1 MQYRKLQTKFG
12 KKLVAGLSLCLSAFF
27 LWGTSANATEK
38 ETPLVNLAEG
48 LTTVK
53 DSNGNALT
61 NVELLTDEDLYY
73 LQHNETD
80 NKVSGS
86 VVQGIDTSNTGWEA
100 YVEQGAQIDSNAKW
114 IQMDLGASYPIEVIN
129 LKRRMYDGVGDITKT
144 NGLGGSALRY
154 TDTVIVI
161 GNKADLSDGYV
172 VYYNDDND
180 SVELPTGVTKPEN
193 VATGGLNEQ
202 MAGTYFYMDNTNEN
216 GTGYTKLGTTK
227 SARYIR
233 VYSDDPDA
241 DEDLMFM
248 ELAVYGY
255 RSEDKI
261 QGARPKRVVNN
272 EHPLMIAAA
281 YSDDQWKLGQ
291 EEGVGLQG
299 YNTIAGRWN
308 TVADDLKDN
317 TVLMMHS
324 NNLRSFSPHYIGQ
337 AYIHGYYK
345 ACLEEAYQAGA
356 STMLMLIN
364 ASSFPGGTH
373 WCITR
378 DTDYH
383 WVDLMFRMYP
393 NFQSVF
399 STENFWSGNIGGVA
413 RSVAQFLE
421 MVNRYGGYLV
431 YSEEGT
437 GVFNTLANQAELRTA
452 IEKYGDSLFYTY
464 KNTAGGNDC
473 LLTQSHIMGSW
484 LAGYTGG
491 WGMLSD
497 SWAWGNNGNGPIY
510 ERGSWNKNWKP
521 LTAEPETIYGMQMLN
536 TYLSGGVVYTFE
548 FPEVVYGAIDEKSPA
563 YTHVVERVFRYI
575 CNNPGPSRADILND
589 TEVILYG
596 AVPQS
601 LYAQTVGA
609 DNVLGLF
616 HTGRYGAIPSIPTW
630 GTQAQATQKLKET
643 AKKEGAS
650 APVVLSNSDGLLG
663 YGGKDYFDSLYPT
676 LEYLGDA
683 FANQYDG
690 RWHIYNSTVNSDV
703 DQYALLPLEAAEGTA
718 RFKTTVEPHTYVI
731 LNENDENSIDI
742 SLNNY
747 RIDAR
752 EIIFNNKYNWAW
764 DGSSATGQGVSNAKR
779 TVYRYMAYYNCVNAK
794 KGVLNLDTPNDLTD
808 TIDQLSPNDNA
819 LRTTTFEL
827 TSLLA
832 APTVTVAAGQ
842 APDTDGLVQYNAPLV
857 TYDADTKTATITI
870 ETNGWV
876 DLKISDLQFE
886 VDEDAVKIEEEVE
899 EEPEEP
905 EEPETP
911 EVEVTNVA
919 QGKTATGSHAVGSDR
934 AYSKIVDGTTS
945 CGDSD
950 YTNFGDVNAPVW
962 AQIDLGSLHE
972 IEEVQMWRYN
982 RDRRLYNDTV
992 ILLSEDSSFNPSKTL
1007 VIWNSNNDDEAKWP
1021 NAQGSAEMHS
1031 LPIGDDPLYEEVP
1044 GANNSTPGP
1053 GKSFKVYGENVKWL
1067 DGTTDGVPTAENN
1080 RFKAQYVRV
1089 YMNGTSSG
1097 GKSNHLIEVKV
1108 MGIPYVEKYGDNCN
1122 LAQQEGV
1129 TITASHEPSS
1139 GGGGNAR
1146 PLTWINDGTK
1156 IQAGY
1161 SDPGANTG
1169 GPIWVQMDL
1178 GEQQKVEKLK
1188 LYRYWDGTRKYHNTV
1203 IMLSPDENFPAD
1215 STLVI
1220 WNANN
1225 TTAGRGGTAVDNW
1238 TGDGNG
1244 STGSHII
1251 PSGNDELYTETD
1263 AGKEFVVYGDN
1274 VQWLDGSTDGVPT
1287 ANNNRFKSRYIRV
1300 YMNGSTAGATNHVI
1314 ELEVY
1319 GEPKLPEVPAEP
1331 VYDTNLATRA
1341 GVSASAAVSSDRPI
1355 NRVIDGNKT
1364 DNNYTDPG
1372 TDAQWIQ
1379 LDLGIKHQVNNVALW
1394 RYTGRPYY
1402 NTVVMLSPD
1411 KNFAPDTTLVLWN
1424 GNGVNGGKNGA
1435 AVTSWPGDGN
1445 GQTGTHSIPEGTDA
1459 SYNETAD
1466 GKVFKVTDS
1475 TVKWLNGSTD
1485 NIPDGLFDA
1494 RYVRIYMNGNSA
1506 NTSNH
1511 VVEIEVYGIEGEFVL
1526 EDTEAPEQVTGI
1538 EAVERYATSAVIGF
1552 LPSMDNMGLKGY
1564 KLSVNKQGEAATVIE
1579 LNQTMYEM
1587 TGLEPNTTYE
1597 VAVIAVD
1604 NFGNESAVSETYTF
1618 TTRNEN
1624 DFVVSASVVS
1634 GKYED
1639 AQNVTLSVPA
1649 GEGEVYYTLDGT
1661 EPYDENGNPKGNAV
1675 KYSFGENVTISQSC
1689 ALHAALK
1696 LYDKVWPTCA
1706 YFYQI
1711 GVDMEMDFTAPAA
1724 PAEVTVTET
1733 AATEATISWSG
1744 SDSDI
1749 RAFYVYING
1758 EKKAEV
1764 NIARSVMMQT
1774 SIADLIPGT
1783 AYQVYI
1789 TAIDV
1794 AGNESVRSKTVEF
1807 VTRVQ

>member
-1 MQYRKLQTKFG
+1 MQYKKLHTKFG
-12 KKLVAGLSLCLSAFF
+12 KKLVAGLSICLCAFF
-27 LWGTSANATEK
+27 LCGANVNAAEK

-48 LTTVK
+48 RTTVK
-53 DSNGNALT
+53 DSNGKALT

-73 LQHNETD
+73 LQHNDTD

-86 VVQGIDTSNTGWEA
+86 VVQGIDTGNTGWEA
-100 YVEQGAQIDSNAKW
+100 YVEQGAQVDADAKW

-129 LKRRMYDGVGDITKT
+129 LKRRVYDGVGDITKT
-144 NGLGGSALRY
+144 NGLGGSALKY

-161 GNKADLSDGYV
+161 GNKEDLSDGYV
-172 VYYNDDND
+172 VYYNDDD
-180 SVELPTGVTKPEN
+180 GSVELPTGVTRPEN
-193 VATGGLNEQ
+193 VAAGGLNEQ

-227 SARYIR
+227 SARYVR

-255 RSEDKI
+255 RSADKI
-261 QGARPKRVVNN
+261 QGARTKKEINN

-393 NFQSVF
+393 NLESVF
-399 STENFWSGNIGGVA
+399 STENFWSGSIGGVA
-413 RSVAQFLE
+413 RSVAQYLE
-421 MVNRYGGYLV
+421 MVNRYGGYVV

-437 GVFNTLANQAELRTA
+437 GVFNTLANETSLREA
-452 IEKYGDSLFYTY
+452 IEKYGDSLYYTY

-497 SWAWGNNGNGPIY
+497 SWAWANNGNGHYY
-510 ERGSWNKNWKP
+510 EGLGGRAGWQG
-521 LTAEPETIYGMQMLN
+521 LCAEPETIFGMQMLN

-575 CNNPGPSRADILND
+575 CDNPGPSRKDILND
-589 TEVILYG
+589 TKVMIYN
-596 AVPQS
+596 AVPQN
-601 LYAQTVGA
+601 LYSQTVGT

-616 HTGRYGAIPSIPTW
+616 QTGRYGAIPSVPTW
-630 GTQAQATQKLKET
+630 ASQSEVTQRLKET

-650 APVVLSNSDGLLG
+650 APILLSNGDGLLG
-663 YGGKDYFDSLYPT
+663 YGGQEYFKSLYPT

-683 FANQYDG
+683 FANQYDD
-690 RWHIYNSTVNSDV
+690 RWHIYNSTVNRDV
-703 DQYALLPLEAAEGTA
+703 DQYAILPLESGEGTA
-718 RFKTTVEPHTYVI
+718 RFKATVEPHTYVI
-731 LNENDENSIDI
+731 MDEKDDGSMEI

-747 RIDAR
+747 RINAKD
-752 EIIFNNKYNWAW
+752 IIFNNKYGWAW
-764 DGSSATGQGVSNAKR
+764 DGSSATGQGVSNAKLS
-779 TVYRYMAYYNCVNAK
+779 VYRYMAYYNVVNAK

-808 TIDQLSPNDNA
+808 TIDQLSPNDNE

-827 TSLLA
+827 TSLTA
-832 APTVTVAAGQ
+832 KPTVTVKAGQ
-842 APDTDGLVQYNAPLV
+842 QPDTDGLVQYKDPVVA
-857 TYDADTKTATITI
+857 YDAETKTATITV
-870 ETNGWV
+870 ETNGWI
-876 DLKISDLQFE
+876 DLAVSDLQFE
-886 VDEDAVKIEEEVE
+886 VDEDAVKIEEEKV

-905 EEPETP
+905 EEPEIP

-919 QGKTATGSHAVGSDR
+919 QGKTATGSKAGV
-934 AYSKIVDGTTS
+934 AYNKVVDGNIS
-945 CGDSD
+945 DGDNQFAD
-950 YTNFGDVNAPVW
+950 FGDGAAW
-962 AQIDLGSLHE
+962 TQIDLGGLYE
-972 IEEVQMWRYN
+972 IEEVQMWRYR
-982 RDRRLYNDTV
+982 RDTRQYKDTV
-992 ILLSEDSSFNPSKTL
+992 ILLSEDSSFKPSKTL
-1007 VIWNSNNDDEAKWP
+1007 VIWNANENASTTWP
-1021 NAQGSAEMHS
+1021 NAQGSSETHT
-1031 LPIGDDPLYEEVP
+1031 LPKGSDPLYTES
-1044 GANNSTPGP
+1044 ND
-1053 GKSFKVYGENVKWL
+1053 GKAFKVYGDNVKWL

-1089 YMNGTSSG
+1089 YMNGSSVNG
-1097 GKSNHLIEVKV
+1097 SAHLCEVKV
-1108 MGIPYVEKYGDNCN
+1108 MGIPYVEAYGDNCN
-1122 LAQQEGV
+1122 LAEGKTATGSHSPGNSRPYSKIVDGV
-1129 TITASHEPSS
+1129 TSC
-1139 GGGGNAR
+1139 GD
-1146 PLTWINDGTK
+1146 ND
-1156 IQAGY
+1156 Y
-1161 SDPGANTG
+1161 ANFG
-1169 GPIWVQMDL
+1169 DVNDAVWAQIDL
-1178 GEQQKVEKLK
+1178 GDVQKVEKVQMW
-1188 LYRYWDGTRKYHNTV
+1188 RYNRDTRQYKDTV
-1203 IMLSPDENFPAD
+1203 ILLSEDKNFPED
-1215 STLVI
+1215 NTLVI
-1220 WNANN
+1220 WNSND
-1225 TTAGRGGTAVDNW
+1225 DNDAKW
-1238 TGDGNG
+1238 VNEQG
-1244 STGSHII
+1244 STEKHALPIGSD
-1251 PSGNDELYTETD
+1251 SLYTETTN
-1263 AGKEFVVYGDN
+1263 GQEFKVYGNN
-1274 VQWLDGSTDGVPT
+1274 VQWLNGSKDGVPT
-1287 ANNNRFKSRYIRV
+1287 AENSRFKARYVRV
-1300 YMNGSTAGATNHVI
+1300 YMNGSSAGQSNHLI
-1314 ELEVY
+1314 EVKVY
-1319 GEPKLPEVPAEP
+1319 GEPRIEATPEVT
-1331 VYDTNLATRA
+1331 YDTNLATRA
-1341 GVSASAAVSSDRPI
+1341 GTAVSTATSSDRPASKA
-1355 NRVIDGNKT
+1355 IDGSKDINQ
-1364 DNNYTDPG
+1364 YTDPG
-1372 TDAQWIQ
+1372 GNAGGAQWIQ

-1424 GNGVNGGKNGA
+1424 GNGANGGKNGA

-1445 GQTGTHSIPEGTDA
+1445 GSTGTHTIPEGTDPH
-1459 SYNETAD
+1459 YNETAD

-1475 TVKWLNGSTD
+1475 SVKWLNGSTT
-1485 NIPDGLFDA
+1485 NLPDETYEA

-1538 EAVERYATSAVIGF
+1538 EAVERYATSAVISF

-1564 KLSVNKQGEAATVIE
+1564 EFSVKKQGEEASVIE
-1579 LNQTMYEM
+1579 INQTTYEL

-1597 VAVIAVD
+1597 VSVIAVD
-1604 NFGNESAVSETYTF
+1604 NYDNKSEVSETYTF

-1624 DFVVSASVVS
+1624 DFVVSASVAS
-1634 GKYED
+1634 GRYED
-1639 AQNVTLSVPA
+1639 AQSVTLSAPA
-1649 GEGEVYYTLDGT
+1649 AAEGVIYYTMDGT
-1661 EPYDENGNPKGNAV
+1661 EPFDENGNPKLTAV
-1675 KYSFGENVTISQSC
+1675 EYKDGDTISITQSC
-1689 ALHAALK
+1689 TLHAALK
-1696 LYDKVWPTCA
+1696 LYGRAWATCA

-1711 GVDMEMDFTAPAA
+1711 GEEGQMDFDAPAA
-1724 PAEVTVTET
+1724 PTEVTVVET
-1733 AATEATISWSG
+1733 AATEAIVSWSG
-1744 SDSDI
+1744 ADADI
-1749 RAFYVYING
+1749 RFFNVYVNG

-1764 NIARSVMMQT
+1764 NITRSVMMQT
-1774 SIADLIPGT
+1774 TITDLTPET
-1783 AYQVYI
+1783 AYQIYI
-1789 TAIDV
+1789 TAVDG
-1794 AGNESVRSKTVEF
+1794 AGNESIRSRTVEL
-1807 VTRVQ
+1807 VTRTQ

>member
-1 MQYRKLQTKFG
+1 MQYKKLHTKFG
-12 KKLVAGLSLCLSAFF
+12 KKLVTGLSLCLSAF
-27 LWGTSANATEK
+27 LLCGANVNAAEK

-48 LTTVK
+48 RTTVK
-53 DSNGNALT
+53 DSNGKTLT

-73 LQHNETD
+73 LQHSANG

-86 VVQGIDTSNTGWEA
+86 VVQGIDTGNTGWEA
-100 YVEQGAQIDSNAKW
+100 YVEQGAQVEADAEW

-129 LKRRMYDGVGDITKT
+129 LKRRVYDGVGDITKT
-144 NGLGGSALRY
+144 NGLGGSALKY

-172 VYYNDDND
+172 VYYNDDDN
-180 SVELPTGVTKPEN
+180 SVELPAGVTKPEN
-193 VATGGLNEQ
+193 VANGGLNEQ

-227 SARYIR
+227 SARYVR

-255 RSEDKI
+255 RSAAKI
-261 QGARPKRVVNN
+261 QGARTKKVINN

-281 YSDDQWKLGQ
+281 YSDDQWYLGQ
-291 EEGVGLQG
+291 EAGVGLQG

-345 ACLEEAYQAGA
+345 ACLEEAYEAGA
-356 STMLMLIN
+356 STMLMLVN
-364 ASSFPGGTH
+364 ASSYPGGTH

-393 NFQSVF
+393 NLESVF

-413 RSVAQFLE
+413 NSIAKFLE
-421 MVNRYGGYLV
+421 IVNRYGGYIV

-437 GVFNTLANQAELRTA
+437 GVFNTLANQPALREA
-452 IEKYGDSLFYTY
+452 VKKYGDSLFYTY

-510 ERGSWNKNWKP
+510 ERGGWNKSWKP
-521 LTAEPETIYGMQMLN
+521 LTAEPETIYGMQMIN

-575 CNNPGPSRADILND
+575 CDNPGPSRKDILNKTKAMVYD
-589 TEVILYG
+589 
-596 AVPQS
+596 AVPS
-601 LYAQTVGA
+601 TLYPQTVGA
-609 DNVLGLF
+609 DNVMGLF
-616 HTGRYGAIPSIPTW
+616 QTGRYGALPSVPTW
-630 GTQAQATQKLKET
+630 ASQAEVTQKLKET

-650 APVVLSNSDGLLG
+650 APVLLSNGDALLSK
-663 YGGKDYFDSLYPT
+663 GGQKYFKSIYPT

-690 RWHIYNSTVNSDV
+690 RWHIYNSTINSDV
-703 DQYALLPLEAAEGTA
+703 DQYAILPLEGGEGTA
-718 RFKTTVEPHTYVI
+718 RFKANVEPHTYVVM
-731 LNENDENSIDI
+731 DEKADGSMEI

-794 KGVLNLDTPNDLTD
+794 KGVLNLDTPDNLTD

-827 TSLLA
+827 TSLTK
-832 APTVTVAAGQ
+832 APTVTVKAGQ
-842 APDTDGLVQYNAPLV
+842 APDTDGLVQYNDPVV
-857 TYDADTKTATITI
+857 TYDAATKTATITV
-870 ETNGWV
+870 ETNGWI
-876 DLKISDLQFE
+876 DLAVSDLEFE

-911 EVEVTNVA
+911 VVEVTNVA
-919 QGKTATGSHAVGSDR
+919 QGKTATGSHAVGSGR

-945 CGDSD
+945 CGDND
-950 YTNFGDVNAPVW
+950 YTNFGDVNEAVW

-982 RDRRLYNDTV
+982 RDTRQYKDTV
-992 ILLSEDSSFNPSKTL
+992 ILLSEDSSFKPSKTL
-1007 VIWNSNNDDEAKWP
+1007 VIWNSNANAATTWP
-1021 NAQGSAEMHS
+1021 NSQGSSERHS
-1031 LPIGDDPLYEEVP
+1031 LPAGSDSLYTE
-1044 GANNSTPGP
+1044 STA
-1053 GKSFKVYGENVKWL
+1053 GKAFKVYGENVKWL
-1067 DGTTDGVPTAENN
+1067 DGTMDGVPTEEDN
-1080 RFKAQYVRV
+1080 RFVARYVRV
-1089 YMNGTSSG
+1089 YMNGSSKG
-1097 GKSNHLIEVKV
+1097 QSNHLIEVKV
-1108 MGIPYVEKYGDNCN
+1108 MGVPYVEPYGDNCN
-1122 LAQQEGV
+1122 LAREEGV
-1129 TITASHEPSS
+1129 VITASHEPS
-1139 GGGGNAR
+1139 GGGGGMGR

-1156 IQAGY
+1156 TQSGY

-1178 GEQQKVEKLK
+1178 GELQKVEKLK
-1188 LYRYWDGTRKYHNTV
+1188 LYRYWDGTRKYHNTI
-1203 IMLSPDENFPAD
+1203 IMLSPDEKFSAD
-1215 STLVI
+1215 STLVV

-1225 TTAGRGGTAVDNW
+1225 TTAGRNGAMVESW
-1238 TGDGNG
+1238 SGDGNG
-1244 STGSHII
+1244 DTGSHSI
-1251 PSGNDELYTETD
+1251 PQGNDGLYTETD
-1263 AGKEFVVYGDN
+1263 AGREFQVYGEN
-1274 VQWLDGSTDGVPT
+1274 VRWLDGSTDGVPT
-1287 ANNNRFKSRYIRV
+1287 ASNNRFKARYVRV
-1300 YMNGSTAGATNHVI
+1300 YMNGSTAGETNHVI
-1314 ELEVY
+1314 ELEVF
-1319 GEPKLPEVPAEP
+1319 GEPRAEAPAQGP
-1331 VYDTNLATRA
+1331 VYNTNLAVNS
-1341 GVSASAAVSSDRPI
+1341 GVSGSGGNSGRPFSRAV
-1355 NRVIDGNKT
+1355 DGAKNDK
-1364 DNNYTDPG
+1364 NNYTDLQDEGPG
-1372 TDAQWIQ
+1372 WFQIDM
-1379 LDLGIKHQVNNVALW
+1379 GVKHQVNNVALW
-1394 RYTGRPYY
+1394 RYYDNRSYY
-1402 NTVVMLSPD
+1402 NTVVMISPD

-1424 GNGVNGGKNGA
+1424 ANGANGGRGNQ
-1435 AVTSWPGDGN
+1435 AVASWPGSGN
-1445 GQTGTHSIPEGTDA
+1445 GQTGTHTLPTGTDVR
-1459 SYNETAD
+1459 YNETAD

-1475 TVKWLNGSTD
+1475 SVKWLNGSTD
-1485 NIPDGLFDA
+1485 NLPDETYEA
-1494 RYVRIYMNGNSA
+1494 RYVRIYMNGSGS

-1511 VVEIEVYGIEGEFVL
+1511 LVEVEVYGIEGKFKL

-1538 EAVERYATSAVIGF
+1538 EAVERYATSAVISF
-1552 LPSMDNMGLKGY
+1552 LPSMDDMGLKGY
-1564 KLSVNKQGEAATVIE
+1564 EFSVKKQGEEASVIE
-1579 LNQTMYEM
+1579 INQTTYEL

-1597 VAVIAVD
+1597 VSVIAVD
-1604 NFGNESAVSETYTF
+1604 NYDNKSEVSETYTF

-1624 DFVVSASVVS
+1624 DFVVSASVSS
-1634 GKYED
+1634 GRYGD
-1639 AQNVTLSVPA
+1639 AQSVTLSAPA
-1649 GEGEVYYTLDGT
+1649 AAEGVIYYTLDGT
-1661 EPYDENGNPKGNAV
+1661 EPFDKNGNPTATAV
-1675 KYSFGENVTISQSC
+1675 EYSAEESIIIAQSC
-1689 ALHAALK
+1689 TLHAALK
-1696 LYDKVWPTCA
+1696 LYGRAWTTCA

-1711 GVDMEMDFTAPAA
+1711 GEEGQMDFDAPAA
-1724 PAEVTVTET
+1724 PTEITVVET
-1733 AATEATISWSG
+1733 AATEATVSWIG
-1744 SDSDI
+1744 SDADI
-1749 RAFYVYING
+1749 RFFNVYVNG
-1758 EKKAEV
+1758 EKAAEV
-1764 NIARSVMMQT
+1764 NITRSVMMQT
-1774 SIADLIPGT
+1774 TITDLTPGT
-1783 AYQVYI
+1783 AYQVYV
-1789 TAIDV
+1789 TAVDG
-1794 AGNESVRSKTVEF
+1794 AGNESIRSRTKEF
-1807 VTRVQ
+1807 VTRRQ